1 MNSEQSEPRSPE
13 VETTQSERSESAHPE
28 LTDWHSKSEAARILM
43 CSEKHIEKL
52 VKLGEIEQ
60 RFRKAIGQARISVF
74 HPGDVQK
81 ALAKRTPAFRVEN
94 VAMALSE
101 RSEVERPRSEEHFG
115 PSLAAALARIAGVA
129 EAINAQHA
137 PGAVYVPLDE
147 ALRIT
152 GLSAETIR
160 GLARA
165 GRIARLSRKYRRK
178 DLEGL

>member
-1 MNSEQSEPRSPE
+1 MNSERSEPRSPE
-13 VETTQSERSESAHPE
+13 VETTPSERSEGAQPDLS
-28 LTDWHSKSEAARILM
+28 DWHSKAEAARILN

-101 RSEVERPRSEEHFG
+101 RSEVGRPRDDFFAG
-115 PSLAAALARIAGVA
+115 LAEALARIAGVA
-129 EAINAQHA
+129 EALNERYA
-137 PGAVYVPLDE
+137 PNTAIYVSLDE

-152 GLSAETIR
+152 GLSAETVR

-178 DLEGL
+178 DLEAL

>member
-94 VAMALSE
+94 VAMALSSE
-101 RSEVERPRSEEHFG
+101 RSEVGRPRDDFFAG
-115 PSLAAALARIAGVA
+115 LAEALARIAGVA
-129 EAINAQHA
+129 EALNERYA
-137 PGAVYVPLDE
+137 PSTAIYVSLEE
-147 ALRIT
+147 ALKIT
-152 GLSAETIR
+152 GLSADTIR

-165 GRIARLSRKYRRK
+165 GRIARLSRKYRRA
-178 DLEGL
+178 DLEKL